1 MISCELLARN
11 VLRRICLA
19 DTAAKMTGKK
29 NRGVVCTCS
38 HKDCFHVKLLAD
50 FFFLFHLEMLSKYS
64 VQAFSSA
71 I

>member
-11 VLRRICLA
+11 VLCRICLA

-38 HKDCFHVKLLAD
+38 HKDYFHVKLLAD
-50 FFFLFHLEMLSKYS
+50 FFSFFT
-64 VQAFSSA
+64 
-71 I
+71 